1 MMRLLLAE
9 DDADMLAV
17 MQTRL
22 ESHGWSVETA
32 VNGDEA
38 LRKIRVS
45 SFDAVLLDAVMPLQ
59 DGFKVLKALRS
70 DPKTKQLPVII
81 LSSEDTLES
90 AKKKLPPAD
99 KQVFLAEPLAF
110 QELVSTIA
118 GLTADGKGGR

>member
-1 MMRLLLAE
+1 MRLLLAE

-17 MQTRL
+17 LQTRL

-32 VNGDEA
+32 MNGEEA
-38 LRKIRVS
+38 LRKIRAS

-70 DPKTKQLPVII
+70 DPKSKQLPVII
-81 LSSEDTLES
+81 LSPEETLEE
-90 AKKKLPPAD
+90 ARRKLPPAD
-99 KQVFLAEPLAF
+99 KRVFLVEPFGF

-118 GLTADGKGGR
+118 ELAKS